1 MIILRLFLIFCKIG
15 IFTFGGGY
23 SMVALIQNEVVEKYH
38 WLTAEEFT
46 DLLAVSQ
53 MTPGPVGINTATY
66 TGYTVVLN
74 NGGEPWMGV
83 VGSLVASFAVILLPF
98 IAMLLL
104 CRFLAK
110 HRDNPII
117 DIIFRVLRLAVVGL
131 IAAAAISLA
140 SVENFGS
147 WDISHKQVIISVA
160 LFVAVFVASFKFKKS
175 PIMLL
180 LASGAVGFLA
190 YYVFLFF
197 FYVMTK
203 GKYKKSINLHFS
215 IMLCIGVISLVFCIL
230 SQFNASFSKPAESH
244 TTQILLAMLTV
255 LIAALQYFYTRNI
268 LKNRLARLLNLDTS
282 EQKVSKYHSL
292 MLQSFYMSALS
303 LVAIALLS
311 CFVQNSILICLE
323 GLVFLFSVIL
333 LKPSAYRMKMD
344 LQLSEK
350 EIAGIYGENWDK

>member
-117 DIIFRVLRLAVVGL
+117 DIIFRVLRLTVVGL

-147 WDISHKQVIISVA
+147 WNISHKQVIISVV

-190 YYVFLFF
+190 YYVF
-197 FYVMTK
+197 
-203 GKYKKSINLHFS
+203 
-215 IMLCIGVISLVFCIL
+215 
-230 SQFNASFSKPAESH
+230 
-244 TTQILLAMLTV
+244 
-255 LIAALQYFYTRNI
+255 
-268 LKNRLARLLNLDTS
+268 
-282 EQKVSKYHSL
+282 
-292 MLQSFYMSALS
+292 
-303 LVAIALLS
+303 
-311 CFVQNSILICLE
+311 
-323 GLVFLFSVIL
+323 
-333 LKPSAYRMKMD
+333 
-344 LQLSEK
+344 
-350 EIAGIYGENWDK
+350 

>member
-23 SMVALIQNEVVEKYH
+23 SMVALIPNEVVEKYH

-46 DLLAVSQ
+46 DLLAISQ

-83 VGSLVASFAVILLPF
+83 VGSFVASFAVILLPF

-117 DIIFRVLRLAVVGL
+117 DFIFRVLRLAVVGL
-131 IAAAAISLA
+131 IAAAALSLA

-147 WDISHKQVIISVA
+147 WDISHKQVIISIA
-160 LFVAVFVASFKFKKS
+160 LFVGVFVASFKFKKS

-180 LASGAVGFLA
+180 FASGAVGFIA
-190 YYVFLFF
+190 YYVF
-197 FYVMTK
+197 
-203 GKYKKSINLHFS
+203 
-215 IMLCIGVISLVFCIL
+215 
-230 SQFNASFSKPAESH
+230 
-244 TTQILLAMLTV
+244 
-255 LIAALQYFYTRNI
+255 
-268 LKNRLARLLNLDTS
+268 
-282 EQKVSKYHSL
+282 
-292 MLQSFYMSALS
+292 
-303 LVAIALLS
+303 
-311 CFVQNSILICLE
+311 
-323 GLVFLFSVIL
+323 
-333 LKPSAYRMKMD
+333 
-344 LQLSEK
+344 
-350 EIAGIYGENWDK
+350 

>member
-74 NGGEPWMGV
+74 NGGEPWMGI
-83 VGSLVASFAVILLPF
+83 VGSLVASFAVIPLPF

-117 DIIFRVLRLAVVGL
+117 DIIFRVLRLTVVGL

-190 YYVFLFF
+190 YYVF
-197 FYVMTK
+197 
-203 GKYKKSINLHFS
+203 
-215 IMLCIGVISLVFCIL
+215 
-230 SQFNASFSKPAESH
+230 
-244 TTQILLAMLTV
+244 
-255 LIAALQYFYTRNI
+255 
-268 LKNRLARLLNLDTS
+268 
-282 EQKVSKYHSL
+282 
-292 MLQSFYMSALS
+292 
-303 LVAIALLS
+303 
-311 CFVQNSILICLE
+311 
-323 GLVFLFSVIL
+323 
-333 LKPSAYRMKMD
+333 
-344 LQLSEK
+344 
-350 EIAGIYGENWDK
+350 

>member
-74 NGGEPWMGV
+74 NGGEPWMCI

-117 DIIFRVLRLAVVGL
+117 DIIFRVLRLTVVGL

-190 YYVFLFF
+190 YYVF
-197 FYVMTK
+197 
-203 GKYKKSINLHFS
+203 
-215 IMLCIGVISLVFCIL
+215 
-230 SQFNASFSKPAESH
+230 
-244 TTQILLAMLTV
+244 
-255 LIAALQYFYTRNI
+255 
-268 LKNRLARLLNLDTS
+268 
-282 EQKVSKYHSL
+282 
-292 MLQSFYMSALS
+292 
-303 LVAIALLS
+303 
-311 CFVQNSILICLE
+311 
-323 GLVFLFSVIL
+323 
-333 LKPSAYRMKMD
+333 
-344 LQLSEK
+344 
-350 EIAGIYGENWDK
+350 

>member
-117 DIIFRVLRLAVVGL
+117 DIIFRVLRLTVVGL

-160 LFVAVFVASFKFKKS
+160 LFVAVFVASFKFKKT

-190 YYVFLFF
+190 YYVF
-197 FYVMTK
+197 
-203 GKYKKSINLHFS
+203 
-215 IMLCIGVISLVFCIL
+215 
-230 SQFNASFSKPAESH
+230 
-244 TTQILLAMLTV
+244 
-255 LIAALQYFYTRNI
+255 
-268 LKNRLARLLNLDTS
+268 
-282 EQKVSKYHSL
+282 
-292 MLQSFYMSALS
+292 
-303 LVAIALLS
+303 
-311 CFVQNSILICLE
+311 
-323 GLVFLFSVIL
+323 
-333 LKPSAYRMKMD
+333 
-344 LQLSEK
+344 
-350 EIAGIYGENWDK
+350 

>member
-83 VGSLVASFAVILLPF
+83 MGSLVASFAVILLPF

-117 DIIFRVLRLAVVGL
+117 DIIFRVLRLTVVGL

-147 WDISHKQVIISVA
+147 WNISHKQVIISVA

-190 YYVFLFF
+190 YYVF
-197 FYVMTK
+197 
-203 GKYKKSINLHFS
+203 
-215 IMLCIGVISLVFCIL
+215 
-230 SQFNASFSKPAESH
+230 
-244 TTQILLAMLTV
+244 
-255 LIAALQYFYTRNI
+255 
-268 LKNRLARLLNLDTS
+268 
-282 EQKVSKYHSL
+282 
-292 MLQSFYMSALS
+292 
-303 LVAIALLS
+303 
-311 CFVQNSILICLE
+311 
-323 GLVFLFSVIL
+323 
-333 LKPSAYRMKMD
+333 
-344 LQLSEK
+344 
-350 EIAGIYGENWDK
+350 

>member
-1 MIILRLFLIFCKIG
+1 MIFVRLFLIFCKIG

-38 WLTAEEFT
+38 WLSAEEFT

-74 NGGEPWMGV
+74 NGGEPWMGI

-110 HRDNPII
+110 HRDNPVI
-117 DIIFRVLRLAVVGL
+117 DIIFRVLRLTVVGL

-147 WDISHKQVIISVA
+147 WDISHRQVIISVA

-180 LASGAVGFLA
+180 LVSGAVGFLA
-190 YYVFLFF
+190 YYVF
-197 FYVMTK
+197 
-203 GKYKKSINLHFS
+203 
-215 IMLCIGVISLVFCIL
+215 
-230 SQFNASFSKPAESH
+230 
-244 TTQILLAMLTV
+244 
-255 LIAALQYFYTRNI
+255 
-268 LKNRLARLLNLDTS
+268 
-282 EQKVSKYHSL
+282 
-292 MLQSFYMSALS
+292 
-303 LVAIALLS
+303 
-311 CFVQNSILICLE
+311 
-323 GLVFLFSVIL
+323 
-333 LKPSAYRMKMD
+333 
-344 LQLSEK
+344 
-350 EIAGIYGENWDK
+350 

>member
-74 NGGEPWMGV
+74 NGGEPWMGI

-117 DIIFRVLRLAVVGL
+117 DIIFRVLRLTVVGL

-147 WDISHKQVIISVA
+147 WDISHKQVIISVV

-190 YYVFLFF
+190 YYVF
-197 FYVMTK
+197 
-203 GKYKKSINLHFS
+203 
-215 IMLCIGVISLVFCIL
+215 
-230 SQFNASFSKPAESH
+230 
-244 TTQILLAMLTV
+244 
-255 LIAALQYFYTRNI
+255 
-268 LKNRLARLLNLDTS
+268 
-282 EQKVSKYHSL
+282 
-292 MLQSFYMSALS
+292 
-303 LVAIALLS
+303 
-311 CFVQNSILICLE
+311 
-323 GLVFLFSVIL
+323 
-333 LKPSAYRMKMD
+333 
-344 LQLSEK
+344 
-350 EIAGIYGENWDK
+350 

>member
-1 MIILRLFLIFCKIG
+1 MLILRLFLIFCKIG

-74 NGGEPWMGV
+74 NGGEPWMGI

-117 DIIFRVLRLAVVGL
+117 DIIFRVLRLTVVGL

-190 YYVFLFF
+190 YYVF
-197 FYVMTK
+197 
-203 GKYKKSINLHFS
+203 
-215 IMLCIGVISLVFCIL
+215 
-230 SQFNASFSKPAESH
+230 
-244 TTQILLAMLTV
+244 
-255 LIAALQYFYTRNI
+255 
-268 LKNRLARLLNLDTS
+268 
-282 EQKVSKYHSL
+282 
-292 MLQSFYMSALS
+292 
-303 LVAIALLS
+303 
-311 CFVQNSILICLE
+311 
-323 GLVFLFSVIL
+323 
-333 LKPSAYRMKMD
+333 
-344 LQLSEK
+344 
-350 EIAGIYGENWDK
+350 

>member
-110 HRDNPII
+110 HRDNPVI
-117 DIIFRVLRLAVVGL
+117 DIIFRVLRLTVVGL

-190 YYVFLFF
+190 YYVF
-197 FYVMTK
+197 
-203 GKYKKSINLHFS
+203 
-215 IMLCIGVISLVFCIL
+215 
-230 SQFNASFSKPAESH
+230 
-244 TTQILLAMLTV
+244 
-255 LIAALQYFYTRNI
+255 
-268 LKNRLARLLNLDTS
+268 
-282 EQKVSKYHSL
+282 
-292 MLQSFYMSALS
+292 
-303 LVAIALLS
+303 
-311 CFVQNSILICLE
+311 
-323 GLVFLFSVIL
+323 
-333 LKPSAYRMKMD
+333 
-344 LQLSEK
+344 
-350 EIAGIYGENWDK
+350 

>member
-147 WDISHKQVIISVA
+147 WNISHKQVIISVA
-160 LFVAVFVASFKFKKS
+160 LFVAVFLASFKFKKS

-190 YYVFLFF
+190 YYVF
-197 FYVMTK
+197 
-203 GKYKKSINLHFS
+203 
-215 IMLCIGVISLVFCIL
+215 
-230 SQFNASFSKPAESH
+230 
-244 TTQILLAMLTV
+244 
-255 LIAALQYFYTRNI
+255 
-268 LKNRLARLLNLDTS
+268 
-282 EQKVSKYHSL
+282 
-292 MLQSFYMSALS
+292 
-303 LVAIALLS
+303 
-311 CFVQNSILICLE
+311 
-323 GLVFLFSVIL
+323 
-333 LKPSAYRMKMD
+333 
-344 LQLSEK
+344 
-350 EIAGIYGENWDK
+350 